1 MNRFF
6 IGMCICFLLM
16 IIFIGLLIFV
26 IYKRKEDIK
35 EIGKIIWN
43 NLLRIW
49 KNLLRIIVIFN
60 VLIII
65 LRYLNSISK
74 SSYNTINIINISM
87 IILFT
92 FYKFLYFFYFSSG
105 YLIYIYFIKVGITHH
120 FTI

>member
-49 KNLLRIIVIFN
+49 NNLLRIIVICN
-60 VLIII
+60 MLIII

-74 SSYNTINIINISM
+74 SSYNTINIIANAIT
-87 IILFT
+87 IIIIAT
-92 FYKFLYFFYFSSG
+92 
-105 YLIYIYFIKVGITHH
+105 INFI
-120 FTI
+120 